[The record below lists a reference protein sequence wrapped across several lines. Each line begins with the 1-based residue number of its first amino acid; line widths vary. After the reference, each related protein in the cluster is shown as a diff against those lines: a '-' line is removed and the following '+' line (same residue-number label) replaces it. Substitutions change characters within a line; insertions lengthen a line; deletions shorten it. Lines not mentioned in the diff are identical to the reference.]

1 MFRVI
6 ILAVRPQFLT
16 FYEGKMKEKKI
27 KDRYLLIRPL
37 GKGGSG
43 QVWLA
48 LDLWE
53 GKEKAVKFLAP
64 LDERGEREAAIL
76 KRLNHPAIPEL
87 FERGEEEGI
96 YLVVE
101 YVPGETLEQVKKA
114 GRVTAGQAS
123 CWGMEL
129 CRILEYLHGQDPP
142 ILYGDMK
149 PSNVILDKRGN
160 LHLIDFGSARCKT
173 EGGKVYGT
181 PGYAAPEQ
189 YEGRVSERSDIYAL
203 GRMILELAE
212 GGGGTAF
219 QKVLERSVREKEE
232 TRYRSAAA
240 FRRNLFLTGEDF
252 IKAVQKTVRQS
263 VAVFVFLILAFLLAG
278 RDCSLRSARAL
289 QAEEAARLNGAR
301 EKEIHRLCGEAIF
314 WQPQKAEGYLR
325 LYAYYE
331 ARGER
336 QMGIYYVKEYQKAYP
351 GALSGKEKEIL
362 EEKMLLFP
370 EKVGYNEEKQ
380 GG

>member
-1 MFRVI
+1 
-6 ILAVRPQFLT
+6 
-16 FYEGKMKEKKI
+16 MKGKKI

-43 QVWLA
+43 KVWLA

-53 GKEKAVKFLAP
+53 GKERAVKRLDRS
-64 LDERGEREAAIL
+64 DERGEREAKML
-76 KRLNHPAIPEL
+76 ERLEHPAIPVL
-87 FERGEEEGI
+87 FEWGEEDGF
-96 YLVVE
+96 YLVME

-114 GRVTAGQAS
+114 GKVTAGQAS
-123 CWGMEL
+123 RWGMEL

-142 ILYGDMK
+142 VFYGDMK
-149 PSNVILDKRGN
+149 PSNVILDERGR
-160 LHLIDFGSARCKT
+160 LHLIDFGSAQCKT
-173 EGGKVYGT
+173 EGGKMYGT

-189 YEGRVSERSDIYAL
+189 YGGRVSACSDIYAL
-203 GRMILELAE
+203 GRMLLELAE
-212 GGGGTAF
+212 GGGGKAF
-219 QKVLERSVREKEE
+219 QKVLEKSVREKEE
-232 TRYRSAAA
+232 ARYRSATAL
-240 FRRNLFLTGEDF
+240 RWSLFLSGENF
-252 IKAVQKTVRQS
+252 IKAVKKTIRRS
-263 VAVFVFLILAFLLAG
+263 AAALAFLMLAFLFAG
-278 RDCSLRSARAL
+278 RDCALRSARAL
-289 QAEEAARLNGAR
+289 QAEETARLSGAR

-351 GALSGKEKEIL
+351 GALSGREKEIL